1 MLGNF
6 NILCHFAMT
15 DRHRVHVKMAKTSK
29 TIALSR
35 IIDKIEQSY
44 LDRTVF
50 ALGALPKRCN
60 FILNSLAMIPI
71 KFTIAVAK

>member
-29 TIALSR
+29 IIAWSR

-50 ALGALPKRCN
+50 ALGASPSVEIFFSHFQPLASSP
-60 FILNSLAMIPI
+60 LNGEW
-71 KFTIAVAK
+71 